1 MKRNA
6 LILILLL
13 FSPLSIS
20 AKKETL
26 EATDACRTAR
36 LTGDRDFHHSQDTE
50 YSTDECGSSYFG
62 LLTAAAVGAGAA
74 VAAPLA
80 LPALGFTSAG
90 IAAGSV
96 ASSMMAASGGGV
108 ATGSVVATLQSVG
121 AAGVGAAVKMA
132 YEKAK
137 CFFGGEKGN

>member
-20 AKKETL
+20 AKK
-26 EATDACRTAR
+26 
-36 LTGDRDFHHSQDTE
+36 DRE
-50 YSTDECGSSYFG
+50 YSTDECGSSYLG
-62 LLTAAAVGAGAA
+62 WLTAAAVGAGAA

-96 ASSMMAASGGGV
+96 ASSMMAASGAASGGGV

-121 AAGVGAAVKMA
+121 AAGVGAAGKIGLASTGATVASGVKMA

>member
-20 AKKETL
+20 AKK
-26 EATDACRTAR
+26 
-36 LTGDRDFHHSQDTE
+36 DRE
-50 YSTDECGSSYFG
+50 YSTDECGSSYLG
-62 LLTAAAVGAGAA
+62 WLTAAAVGAGAA

-96 ASSMMAASGGGV
+96 ASSMAASGGGV

-121 AAGVGAAVKMA
+121 AAGVGAAGKMA